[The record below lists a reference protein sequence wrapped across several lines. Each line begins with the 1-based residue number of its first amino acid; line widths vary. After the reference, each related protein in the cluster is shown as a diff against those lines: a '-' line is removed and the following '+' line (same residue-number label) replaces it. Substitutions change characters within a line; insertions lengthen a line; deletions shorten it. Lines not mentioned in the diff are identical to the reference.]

1 MRKNILFDTS
11 IGSQNMGDYI
21 ICDSAEKE
29 LNNILEGDFLVK
41 CPTHTPVL
49 HSYQKISVNPLYK
62 YCKDATYKFVEG
74 TNIMQLSM
82 ILRAWTI
89 WNINIFNC
97 KPYENCILVGVGIH
111 PNRKNMDW
119 YTKLLY
125 KKILSKHYIHSTRD
139 ERTKKLLEDLGLKAI
154 NTGCP
159 TLWRLNKEFC
169 KDIPSEKAEN
179 VVFTLTDYCKDKEK
193 DQELI
198 NILVKSYKK
207 VYFWIQG
214 SEDFEYFNSFENI
227 KNIELINPNLPSYE
241 KILKQGNID
250 YVGTRLHAGIYAMQH
265 KIRSIIIA
273 IDNRTRDM
281 KKNYNL
287 NSIERED
294 ISMLDEIINSEI
306 LTDIQIN
313 EMAIS
318 QWKNQF
324 KEREH

>member
-29 LNNILEGDFLVK
+29 LSNILEGDFLVK
-41 CPTHTPVL
+41 CPTHTPIL
-49 HSYQKISVNPLYK
+49 HCYQKISINPLYR

-82 ILRAWTI
+82 ILRPWTN

-97 KPYENCILVGVGIH
+97 KPYENCILVGAGIH
-111 PNRKNMDW
+111 PNREYMDL

-125 KKILSKHYIHSTRD
+125 KKILSKQYIHSTRD
-139 ERTKKLLEDLGLKAI
+139 ERTKRLLNKLGFKAI

-169 KDIPSEKAEN
+169 KDIPSEKAEK
-179 VVFTLTDYCKDKEK
+179 VIFTLTDYRKNREK

-227 KNIELINPNLPSYE
+227 KNIELINPNLASYE
-241 KILKQGNID
+241 KILKQRNID

-265 KIRSIIIA
+265 KVRSIIIA
-273 IDNRTRDM
+273 VDNRSLDM
-281 KKNYNL
+281 KETYNINIIER
-287 NSIERED
+287 NSINNLSE
-294 ISMLDEIINSEI
+294 MINSKI
-306 LTDIQIN
+306 TTNLKIN
-313 EMAIS
+313 EKAILE
-318 QWKNQF
+318 WKKQF
-324 KEREH
+324 GKEN